1 MDNFRAIFQNKETL
15 QLFSS
20 EEYNEEIGYF
30 ITDTLESSDNKLI
43 VLSIISNEDY
53 LKEYTEYKYIPKISL
68 NLIRTKKEELNY
80 MLSLMEND
88 RLNPF
93 LV

>member
-20 EEYNEEIGYF
+20 KEYNEEIGYF

-53 LKEYTEYKYIPKISL
+53 LKEYTEYKFIQGISL
-68 NLIRTKKEELNY
+68 NIIKKL
-80 MLSLMEND
+80 
-88 RLNPF
+88 
-93 LV
+93 